1 MVVAPL
7 EDRAAA
13 AQAVKWAETALET
26 EPERAD
32 RLALHGAALYR
43 AGRVAE
49 AAGRLRAAV
58 AKGGG
63 EPPASSGWTGVVEGS
78 VLLSGGRVRVTA
90 RLIDAAGPQHL
101 QPDVRARAR
110 QALADHLTNLG
121 RFDEAIAEA
130 TTAPDLDPF
139 SLTTRTNLAWRY
151 YLARRFDE
159 AARVSRQ
166 TLSLEP
172 AFARSRLALGLSLLE
187 SGEGDKAVAELERLR
202 SQLHPR
208 FRDLVRRIGLPSAD
222 LRPLRDGLRR
232 GTARVDRR
240 PSTR

>member
-1 MVVAPL
+1 VL
-7 EDRAAA
+7 RH
-13 AQAVKWAETALET
+13 K
-26 EPERAD
+26 
-32 RLALHGAALYR
+32 
-43 AGRVAE
+43 GRTKTIPQIARELGVD
-49 AAGRLRAAV
+49 
-58 AKGGG
+58 
-63 EPPASSGWTGVVEGS
+63 GVVEGS

-90 RLIDAAGPQHL
+90 RLIDAAAQHL
-101 QPDVRARAR
+101 EPDVRARAR
-110 QALADHLTNLG
+110 QALAEHLTNLG